1 MDKELKARALK
12 ALEREEK
19 KYKRQNEHIAKHYDR
34 ISVTLPKGYKDIITD
49 AGLTIN
55 GYINHLVKSD
65 LKYRGLID

>member
-1 MDKELKARALK
+1 MDKELQIKALK
-12 ALEREEK
+12 ALERQEK
-19 KYKRQNEHIAKHYDR
+19 QYKRQNKHIADNYDR